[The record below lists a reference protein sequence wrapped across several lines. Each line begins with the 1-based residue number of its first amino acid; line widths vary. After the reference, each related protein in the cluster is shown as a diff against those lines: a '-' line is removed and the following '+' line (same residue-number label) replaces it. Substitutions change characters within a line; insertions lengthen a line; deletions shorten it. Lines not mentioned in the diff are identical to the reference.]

1 METIKRYINW
11 RIVGAIGVIV
21 IVLLCIGCYV
31 AGRESAERDANIQR
45 IQSTQQQLNNAT
57 EQLDEAARENQ
68 SAREITADS
77 VVINDRIEQR
87 IDSSETAVSRSEEAN
102 ARTSAAISEAKQ
114 LVADAKRTAEQDSSI
129 ITDSKSILER
139 AITRNQKA
147 AIEAEE
153 K

>member
-11 RIVGAIGVIV
+11 RIVSVIGVIV
-21 IVLLCIGCYV
+21 IVLLCLGCYV

-45 IQSTQQQLNNAT
+45 IQSTQQQLESASKK
-57 EQLDEAARENQ
+57 LSEADRENQ
-68 SAREITADS
+68 SARELTADG

-87 IDSSETAVSRSEEAN
+87 IDNSETAVSRSEEAN
-102 ARTSAAISEAKQ
+102 TRARAAVNEAKRIIT
-114 LVADAKRTAEQDSSI
+114 DAKRTATESEYI
-129 ITDSKSILER
+129 ARDSKSILER

>member
-21 IVLLCIGCYV
+21 IVLLCLGCYV
-31 AGRESAERDANIQR
+31 VGRESAERDADVRR
-45 IQSTQQQLNNAT
+45 IQSTQQKLGDARAQLG
-57 EQLDEAARENQ
+57 EADRENQ
-68 SAREITADS
+68 SARELTADG

-102 ARTSAAISEAKQ
+102 TRARTAVNEAKRIIT
-114 LVADAKRTAEQDSSI
+114 DAKRTATESEYIAS
-129 ITDSKSILER
+129 DSKSILER